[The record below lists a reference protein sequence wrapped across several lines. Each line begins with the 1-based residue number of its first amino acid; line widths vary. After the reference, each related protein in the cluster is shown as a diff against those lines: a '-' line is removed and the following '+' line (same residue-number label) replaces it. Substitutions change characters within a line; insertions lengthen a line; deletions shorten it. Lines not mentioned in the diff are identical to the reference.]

1 MNKQH
6 FEEKNE
12 KIRNKFLELK
22 SKHPDRFQKK
32 LLFSWSNWVF
42 GTEDL
47 EDSIRRLKK
56 FGVNFIEL
64 HGNRYGKDLG
74 YEAKTVKKILN
85 DNGMTIS
92 GIDGMFSRESELA
105 STNPLVRQT
114 VIDYIRRNLEL
125 GFDLKATYFII
136 APGAVGRSEKY
147 DEMEFYRSAEALRKV
162 ADDFVK
168 TDIRG
173 VIEPIQLA
181 EVSLCHT
188 FEDAKAYIKA
198 VNHPGVKHING
209 DVYHMMVGESHIGES
224 IINAGDM
231 LVNLHLADSN
241 RDALGEGSIDLDI
254 IIMALYCI
262 GYNTRNNCYVTAEPL
277 PRGKNVSKTFYG
289 ITKPKILDE
298 LVKTTIHYF
307 QEREEAVLSL

>member
-1 MNKQH
+1 
-6 FEEKNE
+6 
-12 KIRNKFLELK
+12 
-22 SKHPDRFQKK
+22 
-32 LLFSWSNWVF
+32 
-42 GTEDL
+42 
-47 EDSIRRLKK
+47 
-56 FGVNFIEL
+56 
-64 HGNRYGKDLG
+64 
-74 YEAKTVKKILN
+74 
-85 DNGMTIS
+85 MTIS

-105 STNPLVRQT
+105 SPNPLVRQA

-125 GFDLKATYFII
+125 GFDVKATYFII

-147 DEMEFYRSAEALRKV
+147 DEMEFYRSADTLRKV

-173 VIEPIQLA
+173 VIEPIQST

-188 FEDAKAYIKA
+188 FEDAKVYIKA

-241 RDALGEGSIDLDI
+241 RDALGEGSTDLDI

-262 GYNTRNNCYVTAEPL
+262 GFNTRNNCFITAEPL
-277 PRGKNVSKTFYG
+277 LRGKNVSKTFYG